1 MAGDSID
8 LAADEAC
15 SDLSKENCIAVVE
28 TRAFLAECIRQSIQE
43 SFSSFQVLT
52 FLNTGE
58 LRSKLSE
65 ISPKLVLLSVEENG
79 REVTNAL
86 QFLAQNM
93 AAVPVVVLSGRND
106 AELARVAIGNG
117 AKGFIP
123 VTTGFK
129 IALEAVR
136 FVLSGGTYVPTD
148 CLFPAMASAGQANAL
163 GAAITTRELAIVRAI
178 QQGKSNKII
187 AYELNMCE
195 STVKVH
201 LRNIMKK
208 MGAKNRTDVAIRAQR
223 SHLPERA
230 APPSPLTIAA

>member
-43 SFSSFQVLT
+43 SFASFQVLT

-106 AELARVAIGNG
+106 AEL
-117 AKGFIP
+117 
-123 VTTGFK
+123 
-129 IALEAVR
+129 
-136 FVLSGGTYVPTD
+136 
-148 CLFPAMASAGQANAL
+148 
-163 GAAITTRELAIVRAI
+163 
-178 QQGKSNKII
+178 
-187 AYELNMCE
+187 
-195 STVKVH
+195 
-201 LRNIMKK
+201 
-208 MGAKNRTDVAIRAQR
+208 
-223 SHLPERA
+223 
-230 APPSPLTIAA
+230 